1 MITVSS
7 CGVKLQEVLSSFEA
21 KLTRALLNIHS
32 FIHSFIHYYF
42 FLSTWRVASSV
53 ELTLASVACGSLAGS
68 LLLYFTVLGFCLLVT
83 SFPLLLV
90 NTSRLLFT
98 VSSM

>member
-1 MITVSS
+1 MVSNF
-7 CGVKLQEVLSSFEA
+7 KRSSQ
-21 KLTRALLNIHS
+21 ALRLNLHVHFSTFIHS

-83 SFPLLLV
+83 SFPLFV
-90 NTSRLLFT
+90 
-98 VSSM
+98 VSKHK

>member
-1 MITVSS
+1 MVSNF
-7 CGVKLQEVLSSFEA
+7 KRSSQ
-21 KLTRALLNIHS
+21 ALRLNLHVHFS
-32 FIHSFIHYYF
+32 TFIHSFIHYYF

-83 SFPLLLV
+83 SFPLFV
-90 NTSRLLFT
+90 
-98 VSSM
+98 VSKHK